1 MGRKTYNID
10 VYALFYME
18 SYHVTHV
25 IITKLNDL
33 RAIRN
38 KLNSLDKLKLKF
50 DHLACTRLVQF
61 RI

>member
-38 KLNSLDKLKLKF
+38 KLNSFKNVWTRSIYSRIALK
-50 DHLACTRLVQF
+50 
-61 RI
+61 II